1 MTAVLLVA
9 VLVVLVHQGWRVLRP
24 ASASPGC
31 PSGVSAWH
39 ALMALAMV
47 AMLVAT
53 LPTPLA
59 VAGSVVFAAGALW
72 AGRGA
77 LRAPPDGSGARSVH
91 GRLVVACVAMV
102 AMFWP
107 SSSSAGP
114 TAAHAGAAAP
124 AASGSGGGGEMA
136 GMVHAHASLGASRPG
151 LALTALVV
159 EAVLVVGVLAARRV
173 VRPSGPAPHL
183 QGRADACCET
193 VMALVAAAMLAGPV
207 VAAVA
212 A

>member
-1 MTAVLLVA
+1 
-9 VLVVLVHQGWRVLRP
+9 
-24 ASASPGC
+24 
-31 PSGVSAWH
+31 
-39 ALMALAMV
+39 
-47 AMLVAT
+47 
-53 LPTPLA
+53 
-59 VAGSVVFAAGALW
+59 
-72 AGRGA
+72 
-77 LRAPPDGSGARSVH
+77 
-91 GRLVVACVAMV
+91 
-102 AMFWP
+102 
-107 SSSSAGP
+107 
-114 TAAHAGAAAP
+114 
-124 AASGSGGGGEMA
+124 MA